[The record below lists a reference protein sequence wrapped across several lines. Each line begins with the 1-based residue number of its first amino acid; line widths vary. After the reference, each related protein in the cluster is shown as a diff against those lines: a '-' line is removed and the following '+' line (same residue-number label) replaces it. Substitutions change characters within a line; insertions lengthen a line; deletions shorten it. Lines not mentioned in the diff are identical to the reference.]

1 MPARGGPGLRTGV
14 VLSACLLCAC
24 GGGVAEPAFDPG
36 EARFLSAGSP
46 TKDEDPSVLRA
57 RDGTL
62 FVAWFS
68 DRGGNPDI
76 YLTSA
81 RDGGAWTAPVRVTTN
96 GGGDFYPSLFQD
108 EAGTIHLVWFRW
120 TAPFVGNIWHNSS
133 SDGRNQTT
141 TSDIYLAK
149 KPLGGRG
156 VPARCQQR
164 HRA

>member
-24 GGGVAEPAFDPG
+24 GGDVAEPAFDPG

-62 FVAWFS
+62 FVAW
-68 DRGGNPDI
+68 
-76 YLTSA
+76 
-81 RDGGAWTAPVRVTTN
+81 TAPVRVTTN
-96 GGGDFYPSLFQD
+96 GGGDSYPSLFQD